1 MFVMPPIPRRFTETP
16 YNKSST
22 HMKDFRYA
30 LRQLLRQPGFTI
42 LAVVALALG
51 IGANTVLFSA
61 INTLFLRPLSYP
73 QPEQLVRAWGSF
85 PERGLDRAN
94 VSWPRY
100 SAWRDGQQIFTDF
113 AAQSFTGFTLT
124 GRGDPENLNGIRVTE
139 NFFRTLGV
147 QPLLGR
153 VFNPDEDRPGGANVA
168 MLSYAFWQKR
178 FGGDQGIL
186 GQAVTLN
193 GTPFTVIGVMPASL
207 TFPFGQT
214 QVWLPRV
221 FEQEGLPPEIVER
234 GTGFLTL
241 LGRTKPGVSRAQAD
255 EQMHVIDRR
264 YQTANPEKVDAKA
277 GMSVVLFHEDLV
289 GPQRPM
295 LLTLFAAVGCVL
307 LVGCA
312 NVANLLLARFTAR
325 RKEIAIR
332 TALGATRARI
342 VLQFLAESVLTAA
355 IAGVLGI
362 LLAIW
367 GLDLLKK
374 VAENFLPRVREI
386 SLDVNVLLFAVG
398 LSLITGIILGLV
410 PALHA
415 SRSDPIDSLKDS
427 SRGSTGRQAGRLRAG
442 LLVAEVALSLVL
454 VVGAVLLVDSFRR
467 LQNVDP
473 GFRAAG
479 VTTFFVGLPPGSY
492 PDIERQTLF
501 FQNAIEKLKAL
512 PGVTHAAAGS
522 NLPASDNGNTR
533 SPAAVEGRPLPP
545 VSDRLIAVR
554 STISPGFLETLGV
567 PIKQGRDFNWRDRS
581 NTPMVVIINESLA
594 KKLFPGENPIGHRLI
609 TGIQSVPRE
618 IVGVSGDVRA
628 ENLSLPPGVEMYYPS
643 TQLDGAFQSVVV
655 RSERPAASLRS
666 ELIAAIHSLDPG
678 LPIDQVQSYTEV
690 LSQASADRRLSMYL
704 LGGFAGLAL
713 ALAGMGIYSVIAYG
727 VAQRTNEFGIRF
739 ALGAA
744 ARDVIGLV
752 MKEGLR
758 LSIVGLVLGLG
769 LSFAVTRLMQ
779 RLLFE
784 VSPSDPWL
792 YSGVAL
798 FICSIAA
805 LACFIPALRATRIDP
820 MQALRTE

>member
-1 MFVMPPIPRRFTETP
+1 M
-16 YNKSST
+16 N
-22 HMKDFRYA
+22 DFRYA

-73 QPEQLVRAWGSF
+73 HPEQLVRVWGSF

-94 VSWPRY
+94 VSWPRFT
-100 SAWRDGQQIFTDF
+100 AWRDQQQSF
-113 AAQSFTGFTLT
+113 AEFSAQSFTGFTLT
-124 GRGDPENLNGIRVTE
+124 GRGDPENLNGVRVTE
-139 NFFRTLGV
+139 NFFRALGV
-147 QPLLGR
+147 QPLFGR
-153 VFNPDEDRPGGANVA
+153 VFTPEEDKPGGANVA
-168 MLSYAFWQKR
+168 VLTHTFWQKR
-178 FGGDQGIL
+178 FGGDQNIL
-186 GQAVTLN
+186 GQPITLN
-193 GTPFTVIGVMPASL
+193 GASFTVVGVMPPSL
-207 TFPFGQT
+207 KFPFIQT
-214 QVWLPRV
+214 HVFTPRI
-221 FEQEGLPPEIVER
+221 FEQEGLPPEIIER
-234 GTGFLTL
+234 GTGYLTI
-241 LGRTKPGVSRAQAD
+241 LGRMKPGVNREQAE
-255 EQMHVIDRR
+255 EQMRVVDHR
-264 YQTANPEKVDAKA
+264 YQAAQPDKVDAKA
-277 GMSVVLFHEDLV
+277 GMSVVSLHEDLV
-289 GPQRPM
+289 GRQRPM

-312 NVANLLLARFTAR
+312 NVGNLLLARFTGR

-342 VLQFLAESVLTAA
+342 VFQFLAESVLTAG
-355 IAGVLGI
+355 IAGLLGVL
-362 LLAIW
+362 LSIW

-374 VAENFLPRVREI
+374 VVEDFLPRSREI

-398 LSLITGIILGLV
+398 LSLITGIVLGLV

-467 LQNVDP
+467 LQNVNP
-473 GFRAAG
+473 GFRAEG
-479 VTTFFVGLPPGSY
+479 ITTFFVGLPPGSY
-492 PDIERQTLF
+492 PDIQRQGLF

-512 PGVTHAAAGS
+512 PGITTASAGS

-545 VSDRLIAVR
+545 VSDRIIAVR
-554 STISPGFLETLGV
+554 STTLPGFFETLGIPV
-567 PIKQGRDFNWRDRS
+567 KQGRDFNWRDRPDAP
-581 NTPMVVIINESLA
+581 NVIINETMA
-594 KKLFPGENPIGHRLI
+594 KKFFPGEDPIGHRLI
-609 TGIQSVPRE
+609 TGIQSIPRE
-618 IVGVSGDVRA
+618 IVGVVGDVRS
-628 ENLSLPPGVEMYYPS
+628 ENLSLPPGPEMYYPA
-643 TQLDGAFQSVVV
+643 TQLDGAFMSIIV
-655 RSERPAASLRS
+655 RSARPAASLRS
-666 ELIAAIHSLDPG
+666 ELIAAIHTLDPG
-678 LPIDQVQSYTEV
+678 LPIDQVQSYNEV
-690 LSQASADRRLSMYL
+690 LAQASADRRLSMYL

-758 LSIVGLVLGLG
+758 LSAVGLVVGLG
-769 LSFAVTRLMQ
+769 LSLTVTRLMQ

-798 FICSIAA
+798 FICAVAA
-805 LACFIPALRATRIDP
+805 LACFVPALRATRIDP

>member
-1 MFVMPPIPRRFTETP
+1 
-16 YNKSST
+16 
-22 HMKDFRYA
+22 MKDFRYA
-30 LRQLLRQPGFTI
+30 FRQLLRQPGFTI

-73 QPEQLVRAWGSF
+73 EPEQLVRVWGSF

-94 VSWPRY
+94 VSWPRFT
-100 SAWRDGQQIFTDF
+100 SWRDQQQSFTEF
-113 AAQSFTGFTLT
+113 SAQSFTGFTLT
-124 GRGDPENLNGIRVTE
+124 GRGDPENLNGVRVTE
-139 NFFRTLGV
+139 NFFRALGV
-147 QPLLGR
+147 QPLFGR
-153 VFNPDEDRPGGANVA
+153 VFNPDEDKPGGANVA
-168 MLSYAFWQKR
+168 VLSHTFWQKR
-178 FGGDQGIL
+178 FGGDRNVL
-186 GQAVTLN
+186 GQSITLN
-193 GTPFTVIGVMPASL
+193 GAPFTVIGVMPPSL
-207 TFPFGQT
+207 QFPFVQT
-214 QVWLPRV
+214 QVYIPRV
-221 FEQEGLPPEIVER
+221 FEQEGLPPDIIER
-234 GTGFLTL
+234 GTGFLTI
-241 LGRTKPGVSRAQAD
+241 LGRMKPGVTREQAD
-255 EQMHVIDRR
+255 QQMHVIDRR
-264 YQTANPEKVDAKA
+264 YQTANPDKVDAKA
-277 GMSVVLFHEDLV
+277 GMNVFSFHEDLV
-289 GPQRPM
+289 GQQRPM

-342 VLQFLAESVLTAA
+342 VFQFLAESVLTAA
-355 IAGVLGI
+355 IAGVLGV

-374 VAENFLPRVREI
+374 VAENFLPRIREV

-427 SRGSTGRQAGRLRAG
+427 SRGTTGRQAGRLRAG

-473 GFRAAG
+473 GFRAQG
-479 VTTFFVGLPPGSY
+479 ITTFFVGLPPGSY
-492 PDIERQTLF
+492 PDIERQGLF
-501 FQNAIEKLKAL
+501 FQNALEKVKAL
-512 PGVTHAAAGS
+512 PGVTIAAAAS
-522 NLPASDNGNTR
+522 NLPAANNGNTR

-545 VSDRLIAVR
+545 VSDRPIAVR
-554 STISPGFLETLGV
+554 STISPGFLGTLGI
-567 PIKQGRDFNWRDRS
+567 PIKQGRDFTWQDKATS
-581 NTPMVVIINESLA
+581 PLVVIINETMA
-594 KKLFPGENPIGHRLI
+594 KKLFPGEDPVGHRLI
-609 TGIQSVPRE
+609 TGIASIPRE

-628 ENLSLPPGVEMYYPS
+628 ENLSLPPGIEMYYPS
-643 TQLDGAFQSVVV
+643 TQLDGAFLSIVV
-655 RSERPAASLRS
+655 RSDRPASSLRS
-666 ELIAAIHSLDPG
+666 ELIGAIRSLDAG
-678 LPIDQVQSYTEV
+678 LPIDQVQSYNE
-690 LSQASADRRLSMYL
+690 LLAEASADRRLSMYL

-758 LSIVGLVLGLG
+758 LSVVGLVVGLG
-769 LSFAVTRLMQ
+769 VSFAVTRLMQ

-784 VSPSDPWL
+784 VSPRDPLL

-798 FICSIAA
+798 FICTIAA
-805 LACFIPALRATRIDP
+805 LACFVPAMRATRIDP

>member
-1 MFVMPPIPRRFTETP
+1 
-16 YNKSST
+16 
-22 HMKDFRYA
+22 MKDFRYA

-147 QPLLGR
+147 QPQFGR

-168 MLSYAFWQKR
+168 MLSHAFWQKR
-178 FGGDQGIL
+178 FGGDQNIL

-193 GTPFTVIGVMPASL
+193 GTSFTVIGIMPATL
-207 TFPFGQT
+207 QFPFAQT

-221 FEQEGLPPEIVER
+221 FEQEGLPPEIIER

-241 LGRTKPGVSRAQAD
+241 LGRMKTGVTRAQAD

-264 YQTANPEKVDAKA
+264 YQAANPDKVDAKA
-277 GMSVVLFHEDLV
+277 GVNVVSFHEDLV

-312 NVANLLLARFTAR
+312 NVENLLLARFTAR

-342 VLQFLAESVLTAA
+342 VMQFLAESVLTAA
-355 IAGVLGI
+355 IAGVLGV

-492 PDIERQTLF
+492 PDIEGQGLF

-512 PGVTHAAAGS
+512 PGVTNAATGA
-522 NLPASDNGNTR
+522 NLPAADNGNTR

-545 VSDRLIAVR
+545 VSDRMIAVR
-554 STISPGFLETLGV
+554 STISPGFFETLGI
-567 PIKQGRDFNWRDRS
+567 PIKQGRDFNWRDRP
-581 NTPMVVIINESLA
+581 NTPMAVIINESMA
-594 KKLFPGENPIGHRLI
+594 KKFFPGENPIGHRLI
-609 TGIQSVPRE
+609 TGIQSIPRE

-628 ENLSLPPGVEMYYPS
+628 ENLSLPPGPEMYYPS

-655 RSERPAASLRS
+655 RSERPAASLRA

-752 MKEGLR
+752 MMEGLR
-758 LSIVGLVLGLG
+758 LSIVGLVVGLG

-792 YSGVAL
+792 YGGVAL
-798 FICSIAA
+798 FICGIAA
-805 LACFIPALRATRIDP
+805 LACFLPALRATRIDP

>member
-1 MFVMPPIPRRFTETP
+1 
-16 YNKSST
+16 
-22 HMKDFRYA
+22 MKDFRYA

-51 IGANTVLFSA
+51 IGANTVLFST

-147 QPLLGR
+147 QPQFGR

-168 MLSYAFWQKR
+168 ILSHAFWQKR
-178 FGGDQGIL
+178 FGGDQNIL

-193 GTPFTVIGVMPASL
+193 GTSFTVIGIMPATL
-207 TFPFGQT
+207 KFPFAQT

-221 FEQEGLPPEIVER
+221 FEQEGLPPEIIER

-241 LGRTKPGVSRAQAD
+241 LGRMKPGVTRAQAD

-264 YQTANPEKVDAKA
+264 YQAANPDKVDAKA
-277 GMSVVLFHEDLV
+277 GMSVVSFHEDLV

-342 VLQFLAESVLTAA
+342 VMQFLAESVLTAA
-355 IAGVLGI
+355 IAGALGV

-454 VVGAVLLVDSFRR
+454 VIGAVLLVDSFRR

-492 PDIERQTLF
+492 PDIERQGLF

-512 PGVTHAAAGS
+512 PGVTNAATGA

-554 STISPGFLETLGV
+554 STISPGFLETLGI

-581 NTPMVVIINESLA
+581 NTPMVVIINESMA

-609 TGIQSVPRE
+609 TGIQSIPRE

-655 RSERPAASLRS
+655 RSERPAASLRP

-758 LSIVGLVLGLG
+758 LSIVGLVVGLG

-798 FICSIAA
+798 FICGIAA
-805 LACFIPALRATRIDP
+805 LACFVPALRATRIDP

>member
-1 MFVMPPIPRRFTETP
+1 M
-16 YNKSST
+16 N
-22 HMKDFRYA
+22 DFRYA

-61 INTLFLRPLSYP
+61 VNTLFLRPLSYP
-73 QPEQLVRAWGSF
+73 QPEQLVRVWGSF
-85 PERGLDRAN
+85 PERGLDRTN

-100 SAWRDGQQIFTDF
+100 SAWRDQQQSFSEF
-113 AAQSFTGFTLT
+113 AAQAFTGFTLT
-124 GRGDPENLNGIRVTE
+124 GRGDPENLNGIRVTA
-139 NFFRTLGV
+139 NFLPALGV

-153 VFNPDEDRPGGANVA
+153 TFTAEDDRPGGPNVA
-168 MLSYAFWQKR
+168 LLSYAFWQKR
-178 FGGDQGIL
+178 FGGDNNIL
-186 GQAVTLN
+186 GQAVVLN
-193 GTPFTVIGVMPASL
+193 GTPFTVIGIMPA
-207 TFPFGQT
+207 TIKFPYAQN

-221 FEQEGLPPEIVER
+221 FEEEGLPPDIIQR
-234 GTGFLTL
+234 GTGYLTT
-241 LGRTKPGVSRAQAD
+241 LGRMKPGVSPAQAD
-255 EQMHVIDRR
+255 EQMHVIDKR
-264 YQTANPEKVDAKA
+264 YQSANADKVDAKA
-277 GMSVVLFHEDLV
+277 GMSVVSFHEDLV
-289 GPQRPM
+289 GRQRPM

-307 LVGCA
+307 LVACA

-342 VLQFLAESVLTAA
+342 VAQFLVESVLTAG
-355 IAGVLGI
+355 IAGILGI
-362 LLAIW
+362 LLAVW

-374 VAENFLPRVREI
+374 VAENFIPRVLEI
-386 SLDVNVLLFAVG
+386 SLDFNVLGFAVG
-398 LSLITGIILGLV
+398 LSLLTGLVLGLV

-427 SRGSTGRQAGRLRAG
+427 SRGTTGRQAGRLRAG

-454 VVGAVLLVDSFRR
+454 LVGAVLLIDSFRR

-473 GFRAAG
+473 GFRAEG
-479 VTTFFVGLPPGSY
+479 ITTFFVGLPPGSY
-492 PDIERQTLF
+492 PDVAKQSLLFQTVL
-501 FQNAIEKLKAL
+501 EKIAAV
-512 PGVTHAAAGS
+512 PGVTHAAAAS

-533 SPAAVEGRPLPP
+533 SPAAVEGRPVPP
-545 VSDRLIAVR
+545 VSDRTIIVR
-554 STISPGFLETLGV
+554 STISPGFFDTLGI
-567 PIKQGRDFNWRDRS
+567 PMKQGRDFNWRDRS
-581 NTPMVVIINESLA
+581 GSPDVVIINETLA
-594 KKLFPGENPIGHRLI
+594 KKLFPGENPIGRRLI
-609 TGIQSVPRE
+609 TGIASIPRE
-618 IVGVSGDVRA
+618 IVGMAGDVRA
-628 ENLSLPPGVEMYYPS
+628 ENLSLPPGPEMYYPAA
-643 TQLDGAFQSVVV
+643 QLDGAFLSVIV
-655 RSERPAASLRS
+655 RSSRPAASLRS
-666 ELIAAIHSLDPG
+666 ELVAAVHSLDPG
-678 LPIDQVQSYTEV
+678 LPIDEVRSYPEV
-690 LSQASADRRLSMYL
+690 LAAASADRRLSMYL

-758 LSIVGLVLGLG
+758 LAVIGLVLGLA
-769 LSFAVTRLMQ
+769 LSLAVTRLMQ

-784 VSPSDPWL
+784 VSPRDPLL

-798 FICSIAA
+798 FICSVAA
-805 LACFIPALRATRIDP
+805 LACFVPALRATRIDP

>member
-1 MFVMPPIPRRFTETP
+1 
-16 YNKSST
+16 
-22 HMKDFRYA
+22 MKDFRYA

-61 INTLFLRPLSYP
+61 VNTLFLRPLSYP
-73 QPEQLVRAWGSF
+73 HPEELVRVWGSF

-94 VSWPRY
+94 VSWPRFT
-100 SAWRDGQQIFTDF
+100 SWRDQQQSFTEF
-113 AAQSFTGFTLT
+113 AAQSFTGFTMT
-124 GRGDPENLNGIRVTE
+124 GRGDPVNINGLRVTE

-153 VFNPDEDRPGGANVA
+153 VFNPEEDRPGGANVA
-168 MLSYAFWQKR
+168 LLSHTFWQKN
-178 FGGDQGIL
+178 FGGENGIL
-186 GQAVTLN
+186 GQAITLN
-193 GTPFTVIGVMPASL
+193 GTPFTVIGVLPPSVQ
-207 TFPFGQT
+207 FPFGQQ

-221 FEQEGLPPEIVER
+221 FEQEGLPPDIIER
-234 GTGFLTL
+234 GTGFLTIL
-241 LGRTKPGVSRAQAD
+241 ARMKPGLNRAQVD
-255 EQMHVIDRR
+255 EQMRMIDRR

-277 GMSVVLFHEDLV
+277 GISVVSFHEDLV
-289 GPQRPM
+289 GQQRPM
-295 LLTLFAAVGCVL
+295 MLTLFAAVGCVL

-342 VLQFLAESVLTAA
+342 VFQFLAESILTAV

-362 LLAIW
+362 LLSIW

-398 LSLITGIILGLV
+398 LSLITGIVLGLV

-442 LLVAEVALSLVL
+442 LLIAEVALSLVL

-473 GFRAAG
+473 GFRAQG
-479 VTTFFVGLPPGSY
+479 ITTFFVGLPPGSY
-492 PDIERQTLF
+492 PDVERQGLF
-501 FQNAIEKLKAL
+501 FQNALEKLKAL
-512 PGVTHAAAGS
+512 PGVTQAAGAS

-545 VSDRLIAVR
+545 VSDRTIAVR
-554 STISPGFLETLGV
+554 STITPGFFETLGI
-567 PIKQGRDFNWRDRS
+567 PIKQGRDFNWRDRP
-581 NTPMVVIINESLA
+581 NAPLVVIINESMA
-594 KKLFPGENPIGHRLI
+594 KKLFPGENPIGRRLI
-609 TGIQSVPRE
+609 TGIASIPRE
-618 IVGVSGDVRA
+618 VVGVSGDVRA
-628 ENLSLPPGVEMYYPS
+628 ENLSLPPGLEMYYPAA
-643 TQLDGAFQSVVV
+643 QIDGAFLSLVL
-655 RSERPAASLRS
+655 RSERPPSSLRT
-666 ELIAAIHSLDPG
+666 EAIAAVHSLDPG
-678 LPIDQVQSYTEV
+678 LPIDQVQSYTEL

-713 ALAGMGIYSVIAYG
+713 LLAGMGIYSVIAYG

-758 LSIVGLVLGLG
+758 LSAVGLVVGLG
-769 LSFAVTRLMQ
+769 LSLAVTRLMQ

-784 VSPSDPWL
+784 VSPRDPWL

-798 FICSIAA
+798 FICAVAA
-805 LACFIPALRATRIDP
+805 LACFVPAMRATRIDP
-820 MQALRTE
+820 MEALRTE

>member
-1 MFVMPPIPRRFTETP
+1 MR
-16 YNKSST
+16 
-22 HMKDFRYA
+22 DFRYA

-42 LAVVALALG
+42 IAVVALALG

-61 INTLFLRPLSYP
+61 VNTLFLRPLSYP
-73 QPEQLVRAWGSF
+73 HPEQLVRVWGSF

-94 VSWPRY
+94 ISWPRY
-100 SAWRDGQQIFTDF
+100 SAWRDQQQSFTEF
-113 AAQSFTGFTLT
+113 SAQSFTGFTLT
-124 GRGDPENLNGIRVTE
+124 GRGDPENLNGDRVTE
-139 NFFRTLGV
+139 NFFRALGA

-153 VFNPDEDRPGGANVA
+153 VFNPDEDLPGGANVA
-168 MLSYAFWQKR
+168 VLSHTFWQKR
-178 FGGDQGIL
+178 FGGDPSIL
-186 GQAVTLN
+186 GQSITLN
-193 GTPFTVIGVMPASL
+193 GTPFTVIGIMPASVK
-207 TFPFGQT
+207 FPFIQT
-214 QVWLPRV
+214 QVWIPRV

-234 GTGFLTL
+234 GTGFLTI
-241 LGRTKPGVSRAQAD
+241 LGRMKPGVTRGQAE
-255 EQMHVIDRR
+255 EQMRIIDRR
-264 YQTANPEKVDAKA
+264 YQTANPDKVDAKA
-277 GMSVVLFHEDLV
+277 GIGVYSFHEDLV
-289 GPQRPM
+289 GQQRPM
-295 LLTLFAAVGCVL
+295 MLTLFAAVGCVL

-312 NVANLLLARFTAR
+312 NVANLLLARFIGR

-342 VLQFLAESVLTAA
+342 IFQFMVESVLTAA
-355 IAGVLGI
+355 IAGVLGV
-362 LLAIW
+362 LLSIW

-374 VAENFLPRVREI
+374 LVENFLPRSREI
-386 SLDVNVLLFAVG
+386 TLDVSVLLFAVG
-398 LSLITGIILGLV
+398 LSLITGVILGLV

-427 SRGSTGRQAGRLRAG
+427 SRGTTGRQAGRLRAG

-473 GFRAAG
+473 GFRSEG

-492 PDIERQTLF
+492 PDVERQGLF
-501 FQNAIEKLKAL
+501 FQNVLQKLKAL
-512 PGVTHAAAGS
+512 PGVTHASAGS
-522 NLPASDNGNTR
+522 LLPASDNGNTR

-545 VSDRLIAVR
+545 VSDRSLAVR
-554 STISPGFLETLGV
+554 STITPGFFGVLGIPV
-567 PIKQGRDFNWRDRS
+567 KQGRDFTWQDRS
-581 NTPMVVIINESLA
+581 GSPLVVIINETMA
-594 KKLFPGENPIGHRLI
+594 KKLFPGENPVGRRLI
-609 TGIQSVPRE
+609 TGIASIPRE
-618 IVGVSGDVRA
+618 VVGVAGAVRV
-628 ENLSLPPGVEMYYPS
+628 EIIWRPPGLEMYYPA
-643 TQLDGAFQSVVV
+643 TQLDGAFMSVVL

-666 ELIAAIHSLDPG
+666 ETIAAVHSLDPG
-678 LPIDQVQSYTEV
+678 LPIDQVQSYSEL

-758 LSIVGLVLGLG
+758 LSIVGLVVGLG
-769 LSFAVTRLMQ
+769 LSLAVTRLMQ

-784 VSPSDPWL
+784 VSPRDPWL
-792 YSGVAL
+792 YSVVAL
-798 FICSIAA
+798 FICAVAA
-805 LACFIPALRATRIDP
+805 LACFVPAMRATRIDP

>member
-1 MFVMPPIPRRFTETP
+1 
-16 YNKSST
+16 
-22 HMKDFRYA
+22 MKEFRYA
-30 LRQLLRQPGFTI
+30 FRQLLRQPGFTI

-73 QPEQLVRAWGSF
+73 ELQHLVRVWGSF

-94 VSWPRY
+94 VSWPRTQ
-100 SAWRDGQQIFTDF
+100 AWRDQQQSFTEF
-113 AAQSFTGFTLT
+113 SAQSFTGFTMT
-124 GRGDPENLNGIRVTE
+124 GRGDPENLNGVRVTE
-139 NFFRTLGV
+139 NFFRALGV
-147 QPLLGR
+147 QPLFGR
-153 VFNPDEDRPGGANVA
+153 VFTPEEDKPGGANVA
-168 MLSYAFWQKR
+168 VLTHTFWQKR
-178 FGGDQGIL
+178 FGGDQNIL
-186 GQAVTLN
+186 GQSVTLN
-193 GTPFTVIGVMPASL
+193 GAVFTIVGVMPPTL
-207 TFPFGQT
+207 KFPFIQT
-214 QVWLPRV
+214 QVFLPRV
-221 FEQEGLPPEIVER
+221 FEQEGLPPEIIER
-234 GTGFLTL
+234 GTGFLTML
-241 LGRTKPGVSRAQAD
+241 ARMKPGVTLAQAQ
-255 EQMHVIDRR
+255 EQMRVVDRR
-264 YQTANPEKVDAKA
+264 YQTANPDKVDAKA
-277 GMSVVLFHEDLV
+277 GMGVYSFHEDLV
-289 GPQRPM
+289 GGQRPM

-312 NVANLLLARFTAR
+312 NVANLLLARFISR

-332 TALGATRARI
+332 AALGATRARI
-342 VLQFLAESVLTAA
+342 VFQFLAESVLTAA
-355 IAGVLGI
+355 IAGVLGV

-442 LLVAEVALSLVL
+442 LLIAEVALSLVL

-467 LQNVDP
+467 LQSVDP
-473 GFRAAG
+473 GFRAEG
-479 VTTFFVGLPPGSY
+479 ITTFFVGLPPGSY
-492 PDIERQTLF
+492 PDVERQTVF

-512 PGVTHAAAGS
+512 PGVTNAAAGS
-522 NLPASDNGNTR
+522 NLPAADNGNTR
-533 SPAAVEGRPLPP
+533 SPAAVEGRPLPA
-545 VSDRLIAVR
+545 VSDRTIAVR
-554 STISPGFLETLGV
+554 STISPGFLETLGI
-567 PIKQGRDFNWRDRS
+567 PMKQGRDFSWRDRS
-581 NTPMVVIINESLA
+581 GAPNVVIINETMA
-594 KKLFPGENPIGHRLI
+594 KKLFPGENPIGRRLI
-609 TGIQSVPRE
+609 TGIASIPRE
-618 IVGVSGDVRA
+618 VVGVASDVRS
-628 ENLSLPPGVEMYYPS
+628 ENLSLPPGLEMYYPAA
-643 TQLDGAFQSVVV
+643 QIDGAFMSVIV
-655 RSERPAASLRS
+655 RSERPASSLRT
-666 ELIAAIHSLDPG
+666 ELIGAIHSLDPG
-678 LPIDQVQSYTEV
+678 LPIDQVQSYAEV
-690 LSQASADRRLSMYL
+690 LSQASADRRLMMYL

-758 LSIVGLVLGLG
+758 LSIAGLVVGLGV
-769 LSFAVTRLMQ
+769 SFAVTRLMQ

-784 VSPSDPWL
+784 VSPRDPWL
-792 YSGVAL
+792 YGGVAL
-798 FICSIAA
+798 FICAVAA
-805 LACFIPALRATRIDP
+805 LACFVPAMRATRIDP

>member
-1 MFVMPPIPRRFTETP
+1 MRE
-16 YNKSST
+16 
-22 HMKDFRYA
+22 FRYA
-30 LRQLLRQPGFTI
+30 FRQLLRQPGFTI
-42 LAVVALALG
+42 RAVVALALG
-51 IGANTVLFSA
+51 IGATTVLFSA

-73 QPEQLVRAWGSF
+73 QPEQLVRVWGSF

-94 VSWPRY
+94 ISWPRY
-100 SAWRDGQQIFTDF
+100 SAWRDGQQSFSEF
-113 AAQSFTGFTLT
+113 AAESNTGFTRT
-124 GRGDPENLNGIRVTE
+124 GRGEPENLNGVRVTE

-168 MLSYAFWQKR
+168 LLSYAFWQKR
-178 FGGDQGIL
+178 FGGDNNIL
-186 GQAVTLN
+186 GQAITLN
-193 GTPFTVIGVMPASL
+193 GAPFTVIGVLPA
-207 TFPFGQT
+207 TFQFPFAQR

-221 FEQEGLPPEIVER
+221 FEQEGLPPDIVQR

-241 LGRTKPGVSRAQAD
+241 LGRLKPNVTGAQAE

-264 YQTANPEKVDAKA
+264 YQAANPEKVDAKA
-277 GMSVVLFHEDLV
+277 GMGVYSFHDDLV
-289 GPQRPM
+289 GQQRPM

-312 NVANLLLARFTAR
+312 NVANLLLARFISR

-332 TALGATRARI
+332 AALGATRARI
-342 VLQFLAESVLTAA
+342 VFQFLAESVLTAA
-355 IAGVLGI
+355 IAGVLGV
-362 LLAIW
+362 LLSIW

-398 LSLITGIILGLV
+398 ISLITGIVLGLV

-467 LQNVDP
+467 LQNVAP
-473 GFRAAG
+473 GFRSEG
-479 VTTFFVGLPPGSY
+479 ITTFFVGLPPGSY
-492 PDIERQTLF
+492 PDVERQALF
-501 FQNAIEKLKAL
+501 FQNAIEKIKAL
-512 PGVTHAAAGS
+512 PGVTNAAAGS

-545 VSDRLIAVR
+545 VSDRTIVVR

-567 PIKQGRDFNWRDRS
+567 PIKQGRDFNWRDRAD
-581 NTPMVVIINESLA
+581 TPGAVIINEAMA
-594 KKLFPGENPIGHRLI
+594 KKFFPGENPIGHRLI
-609 TGIQSVPRE
+609 TGIASIPRE
-618 IVGVSGDVRA
+618 IVGVAGDVRS
-628 ENLSLPPGVEMYYPS
+628 ENLSLPPGMEMYYPS
-643 TQLDGAFQSVVV
+643 TQLDGAFLSIVV
-655 RSERPAASLRS
+655 RSERPSASLRS
-666 ELIAAIHSLDPG
+666 ELVAAIHSLDPG
-678 LPIDQVQSYTEV
+678 LPIEEVQSYNEV
-690 LSQASADRRLSMYL
+690 IAQATADRRLSMYL

-744 ARDVIGLV
+744 TRDVIGLV

-758 LSIVGLVLGLG
+758 LSVVGLVLGLG
-769 LSFAVTRLMQ
+769 LSLAVTRLMQ

-784 VSPSDPWL
+784 VSPRDPLL
-792 YSGVAL
+792 YGGVAL
-798 FICSIAA
+798 FICSVAA
-805 LACFIPALRATRIDP
+805 LACFVPALRATRIDP

>member
-1 MFVMPPIPRRFTETP
+1 MREL
-16 YNKSST
+16 
-22 HMKDFRYA
+22 RYA
-30 LRQLLRQPGFTI
+30 LRQLLRQPGFTVI
-42 LAVVALALG
+42 AVVALALG
-51 IGANTVLFSA
+51 IGANTVLFST

-73 QPEQLVRAWGSF
+73 HPEQLVRVWGSF

-94 VSWPRY
+94 VSWPRFQ
-100 SAWRDGQQIFTDF
+100 AWRDQQQSFTEF
-113 AAQSFTGFTLT
+113 SAQSFTGFTMT
-124 GRGDPENLNGIRVTE
+124 GRGDPQNLNGVRVTE
-139 NFFRTLGV
+139 NFFRALGV
-147 QPLLGR
+147 QPLFGR
-153 VFNPDEDRPGGANVA
+153 VFTPEEDKPGGANVA
-168 MLSYAFWQKR
+168 VLTHTFWQKQ
-178 FGGDQGIL
+178 FGGDQNIL
-186 GQAVTLN
+186 GQSVTLN
-193 GTPFTVIGVMPASL
+193 GAPFTVVGILPASL
-207 TFPFGQT
+207 KFPFIQT
-214 QVWLPRV
+214 HIFIPRV
-221 FEQEGLPPEIVER
+221 FEQEGLPPDIVER
-234 GTGFLTL
+234 GTGFLTI
-241 LGRTKPGVSRAQAD
+241 LGRMKPGVTLEQAQP
-255 EQMHVIDRR
+255 QMQGVDRR

-277 GMSVVLFHEDLV
+277 GMAVYSFHDDLV
-289 GPQRPM
+289 GQQRPM

-312 NVANLLLARFTAR
+312 NVANLLLARFTGR

-342 VLQFLAESVLTAA
+342 IFQFMVESVLTAA
-355 IAGVLGI
+355 IAGVVGV
-362 LLAIW
+362 LLSIW

-374 VAENFLPRVREI
+374 LVENFLPRSREI
-386 SLDVNVLLFAVG
+386 TLDVNVLLFAVG
-398 LSLITGIILGLV
+398 LSLVTGIILGLV

-473 GFRAAG
+473 GFRSEG
-479 VTTFFVGLPPGSY
+479 ITTFFVGLPPGSY
-492 PDIERQTLF
+492 PDVERQALF
-501 FQNAIEKLKAL
+501 FQNAIEKIKAL
-512 PGVTHAAAGS
+512 PGITSAAAAS

-533 SPAAVEGRPLPP
+533 SPAAVEGRPVPA
-545 VSDRLIAVR
+545 VSDRTIAVR
-554 STISPGFLETLGV
+554 STISPGLLETLGI
-567 PIKQGRDFNWRDRS
+567 PIKQGRDFTWRDRPG
-581 NTPMVVIINESLA
+581 TPNVVIINETMA
-594 KKLFPGENPIGHRLI
+594 KKLFPGENPVGRRLI
-609 TGIQSVPRE
+609 TGIQSIPRE

-628 ENLSLPPGVEMYYPS
+628 ENLSLPPGIEMYYPS

-655 RSERPAASLRS
+655 RSDRPAASLRT
-666 ELIAAIHSLDPG
+666 ELIAAVHSLDPG

-690 LSQASADRRLSMYL
+690 LSAATADRKLSMYL

-758 LSIVGLVLGLG
+758 LSIVGLVVGLG
-769 LSFAVTRLMQ
+769 VSFGVTRLMQ

-784 VSPSDPWL
+784 VSPRDPWL
-792 YSGVAL
+792 YSAVAL
-798 FICSIAA
+798 FICGVAA
-805 LACFIPALRATRIDP
+805 LACFVPAMRATRIDP

>member
-1 MFVMPPIPRRFTETP
+1 
-16 YNKSST
+16 
-22 HMKDFRYA
+22 MKDFRYA

-73 QPEQLVRAWGSF
+73 KPHQLVRVWGSF

-100 SAWRDGQQIFTDF
+100 TAWRDQQQSFTDF
-113 AAQSFTGFTLT
+113 SAQSFTGFTLT
-124 GRGDPENLNGIRVTE
+124 GRGDPENLNGVRVTE

-168 MLSYAFWQKR
+168 LLSYAFWQKR
-178 FGGDQGIL
+178 FGGDNNIL
-186 GQAVTLN
+186 GQAITLN
-193 GTPFTVIGVMPASL
+193 GTPFTVIGIMPA
-207 TFPFGQT
+207 TVKFPFAQN

-221 FEQEGLPPEIVER
+221 FEQEGLPPDIIER

-241 LGRTKPGVSRAQAD
+241 LGRMKPSVTRAQAD

-264 YQTANPEKVDAKA
+264 YQTANPDKVDAKA
-277 GMSVVLFHEDLV
+277 GMSVVSFHEDLV

-355 IAGVLGI
+355 IAGVLGV

-398 LSLITGIILGLV
+398 LSLVTGIILGLV

-492 PDIERQTLF
+492 PDIERQGLF

-512 PGVTHAAAGS
+512 PGVTNAAAGS
-522 NLPASDNGNTR
+522 NLPAADNGNTR

-567 PIKQGRDFNWRDRS
+567 PIKQGRDFTWRDRPNS
-581 NTPMVVIINESLA
+581 PLVVIINETMA
-594 KKLFPGENPIGHRLI
+594 KKMFPGENPIGHRLI
-609 TGIQSVPRE
+609 TGIASVPRE

-643 TQLDGAFQSVVV
+643 TQIDGAFQSVVV

-666 ELIAAIHSLDPG
+666 EVIAAIHSLDPG

-704 LGGFAGLAL
+704 LSGFAGLAL

-758 LSIVGLVLGLG
+758 LSVVGLVVGLG

-784 VSPSDPWL
+784 VSPRDPLL

-798 FICSIAA
+798 FICRR
-805 LACFIPALRATRIDP
+805 CK
-820 MQALRTE
+820 

>member
-1 MFVMPPIPRRFTETP
+1 
-16 YNKSST
+16 
-22 HMKDFRYA
+22 MKDFRYA
-30 LRQLLRQPGFTI
+30 LRQLLRQPAFTI

-61 INTLFLRPLSYP
+61 VNTLFLRPLSYP
-73 QPEQLVRAWGSF
+73 HPEELVRVWGSF

-94 VSWPRY
+94 VSWPRFT
-100 SAWRDGQQIFTDF
+100 SWRDQQQTF
-113 AAQSFTGFTLT
+113 AEFSAQSFTGFTMT
-124 GRGDPENLNGIRVTE
+124 GRGDPQNLNGVRVTE
-139 NFFRTLGV
+139 NFFRALGI

-168 MLSYAFWQKR
+168 LLTHSFWQKQ
-178 FGGDQGIL
+178 FGGDQSIL
-186 GQAVTLN
+186 GQVITLN
-193 GTPFTVIGVMPASL
+193 GTPFTVIGVMPPSL
-207 TFPFGQT
+207 KFPYQQQHLFI
-214 QVWLPRV
+214 PRV

-234 GTGFLTL
+234 GTGFLTI
-241 LGRTKPGVSRAQAD
+241 LGRMKPGMTRAQTE
-255 EQMHVIDRR
+255 EQMRIIDRR

-289 GPQRPM
+289 GQQRPM
-295 LLTLFAAVGCVL
+295 MLTLFSAVGCVL

-312 NVANLLLARFTAR
+312 NVANLLLARFTGR
-325 RKEIAIR
+325 KKEIAIR

-342 VLQFLAESVLTAA
+342 VFQFLAESVLTAA
-355 IAGVLGI
+355 IAGVLGV

-374 VAENFLPRVREI
+374 VAENFLPRSREI

-427 SRGSTGRQAGRLRAG
+427 SRGSTGRQAGTLRAG

-492 PDIERQTLF
+492 PDIERQGLF

-512 PGVTHAAAGS
+512 PGVTHVSGGS
-522 NLPASDNGNTR
+522 LLPASDNGNTR

-545 VSDRLIAVR
+545 VSDRTIAVR
-554 STISPGFLETLGV
+554 STILPGFLETLGI
-567 PIKQGRDFNWRDRS
+567 PIKQGRDFTWQDRP
-581 NTPMVVIINESLA
+581 TAPLTVIINETMA

-609 TGIQSVPRE
+609 TGIQSIPRE

-628 ENLSLPPGVEMYYPS
+628 ENLSLPPGMEMYYPS
-643 TQLDGAFQSVVV
+643 TQLDGAFQNIVV

-690 LSQASADRRLSMYL
+690 LSAASADRRLSMYL

-713 ALAGMGIYSVIAYG
+713 LLAGMGIYSVIAYG

-758 LSIVGLVLGLG
+758 LSIVGLVVGLG

-784 VSPSDPWL
+784 VSPRDPWL
-792 YSGVAL
+792 YSCVAL
-798 FICSIAA
+798 FICAVAA
-805 LACFIPALRATRIDP
+805 LACFVPAMRATRIDP